1 MLLVRE
7 NESLGL
13 VQRSLRAIFEK
24 MSTFAA
30 PTISCRPSTPEACS
44 RTDYATSSA
53 STEDSRL
60 DIGSLE
66 HLDRNVLTSGS
77 IKTEFKA
84 SFLEIFNDRV
94 YDLLSSADALEV
106 ALSVREDARG
116 VYVDG
121 LKEAV
126 VSSAEEAEE
135 ILRSGI
141 ANRHVASTNMNRT
154 SSRSHAVFTL
164 NIRSEHT
171 TTDGLQKI
179 RLSKFTL
186 VDLAGSERQKK
197 TGENNIVLL
206 FF

>member
-1 MLLVRE
+1 MSPSKSLYSANDNE
-7 NESLGL
+7 DESLL
-13 VQRSLRAIFEK
+13 FV
-24 MSTFAA
+24 
-30 PTISCRPSTPEACS
+30 
-44 RTDYATSSA
+44 D
-53 STEDSRL
+53 
-60 DIGSLE
+60 
-66 HLDRNVLTSGS
+66 S
-77 IKTEFKA
+77 IKTEFRA

-94 YDLLSSADALEV
+94 YDLLSSADALEI

-121 LKEAV
+121 LKEV
-126 VSSAEEAEE
+126 TVSSADEAEQ

-141 ANRHVASTNMNRT
+141 SNRHVASTNMNRA

-171 TTDGLQKI
+171 TPEGLQKI

-197 TGENNIVLL
+197 TGERIFYDFRCWI
-206 FF
+206 FFIL

>member
-1 MLLVRE
+1 ML
-7 NESLGL
+7 
-13 VQRSLRAIFEK
+13 
-24 MSTFAA
+24 
-30 PTISCRPSTPEACS
+30 PTKITGE
-44 RTDYATSSA
+44 
-53 STEDSRL
+53 L
-60 DIGSLE
+60 DGPQI
-66 HLDRNVLTSGS
+66 DT

-94 YDLLSSADALEV
+94 YDLLSSADALEI

-121 LKEAV
+121 LKEVV
-126 VSSAEEAEE
+126 VSSAAEAEK

-141 ANRHVASTNMNRT
+141 ANRHVASTNMNRA

-171 TTDGLQKI
+171 THDGLQKI

-197 TGENNIVLL
+197 TGKIALNDVNSYSSSLIET
-206 FF
+206 

>member
-1 MLLVRE
+1 MSRDE
-7 NESLGL
+7 QSLGL
-13 VQRSLRAIFEK
+13 VQRSLRAIFDKMLTAHGTEEK
-24 MSTFAA
+24 RGHTV
-30 PTISCRPSTPEACS
+30 
-44 RTDYATSSA
+44 
-53 STEDSRL
+53 DS
-60 DIGSLE
+60 
-66 HLDRNVLTSGS
+66 V
-77 IKTEFKA
+77 KTEFRV

-94 YDLLSSADALEV
+94 YDLLSSADALEI
-106 ALSVREDARG
+106 ALSVREDVRG
-116 VYVDG
+116 VFVDG
-121 LKEAV
+121 LKEIVITNAD
-126 VSSAEEAEE
+126 EAEK

-171 TTDGLQKI
+171 SPDGLQKI

-197 TGENNIVLL
+197 TGEFLMHEHYLL